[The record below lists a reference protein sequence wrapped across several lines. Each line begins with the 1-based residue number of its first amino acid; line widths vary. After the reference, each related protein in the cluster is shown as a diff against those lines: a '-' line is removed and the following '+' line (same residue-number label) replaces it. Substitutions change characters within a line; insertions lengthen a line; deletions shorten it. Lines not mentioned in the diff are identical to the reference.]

1 MRDTQAMRAMF
12 PDKPRVWC
20 RQGLLGCI
28 YGLGVVGGETVEL
41 FLLLPVFRAIRD
53 FLFFLR
59 SETCE
64 ESCLASTMPGFL

>member
-28 YGLGVVGGETVEL
+28 YGLGVVGGETVE
-41 FLLLPVFRAIRD
+41 
-53 FLFFLR
+53 FFFYCYQY
-59 SETCE
+59 SEQSGIFFSFFGQKRE
-64 ESCLASTMPGFL
+64 ESCLASMMLGFL